1 MRILALDLGGRCG
14 WALYN
19 NGKVTSGMWKLVRTT
34 TKKFKEHPGY
44 RFVRFNAE
52 LEKIEYHK
60 GKLDHVF
67 YEEVHA
73 HAGTDAA
80 HIYGAFR
87 GLLMFYCDNRYPP
100 IPYGSFGVG
109 TIKKRATGKGN
120 AKKPQMIR
128 AANAKLLKNLKRKTN
143 DDNEADALWILK
155 LAMEQLEQSWP
166 GEKL

>member
-1 MRILALDLGGRCG
+1 MKILALDLGGKCG
-14 WALYN
+14 WALYSD
-19 NGKVTSGMWKLVRTT
+19 GVITSGTWKLVKTT
-34 TKKFKEHPGY
+34 TKKRRELPGY

-52 LEKIEYHK
+52 LEKIEDT
-60 GKLDHVF
+60 GELDYIF

-87 GLLMFYCDNRYPP
+87 GLLMFYCDNRYKPL
-100 IPYGSFGVG
+100 PYGSFGVG

-120 AKKPQMIR
+120 AKKPQMIQ
-128 AANAKLLKNLKRKTN
+128 AANMKLLKRLKRKVS

-155 LAMEQLEQSWP
+155 LAMEQLHQSWP
-166 GEKL
+166 GEKS

>member
-1 MRILALDLGGRCG
+1 MRILALDLGGKCG
-14 WALYN
+14 WALYSD
-19 NGKVTSGMWKLVRTT
+19 GVVTSGTWKLVKTT
-34 TKKFKEHPGY
+34 TKKRRELPGY

-52 LEKIEYHK
+52 LEKIEAT
-60 GKLDHVF
+60 GELDHIF

-87 GLLMFYCDNRYPP
+87 GLLMFYCDNRFKPL
-100 IPYGSFGVG
+100 PYGSYGVG

-120 AKKPQMIR
+120 AKKPQMIE
-128 AANAKLLKNLKRKTN
+128 AANKKLFKRCRYKVT

-155 LAMEQLEQSWP
+155 LATEQLHQTWP
-166 GEKL
+166 GENS